1 MKRTTL
7 EDIGKVLGISKVAV
21 HKALCGKDG
30 ISAGLKNK
38 ILATAL
44 EMGYSKCEKG
54 VSYGLN
60 FIYAVKKHY
69 FLNCFEQLYSPLYY
83 YLNKE
88 LAKTKS
94 RLDIVFLEDKEED
107 SKEIIYGIINN
118 PKTDGIFFAGEAD
131 RDMLK
136 HLSGAKTPF
145 LFIDYYSVLYNYN
158 YLYIENYQLSYT
170 ITQYLISSGH
180 KNIGFAGDISCS
192 TVTADRYLG
201 YQKALIE
208 NGITQCKDWH
218 IDKNIERLSDIKG
231 LLPKKPPTAYICN
244 CDLAAYK
251 LYTACGLCGLKIPD
265 DVSVISFG
273 NTALCESISPPLT
286 SAGIN
291 KETMAKKACA
301 AMYDII
307 SDSSKQVNI
316 V

>member
-1 MKRTTL
+1 VKRRFL
-7 EDIGKVLGISKVAV
+7 R
-21 HKALCGKDG
+21 
-30 ISAGLKNK
+30 
-38 ILATAL
+38 
-44 EMGYSKCEKG
+44 
-54 VSYGLN
+54 LN

-170 ITQYLISSGH
+170 LHSILFS
-180 KNIGFAGDISCS
+180 
-192 TVTADRYLG
+192 
-201 YQKALIE
+201 
-208 NGITQCKDWH
+208 
-218 IDKNIERLSDIKG
+218 SDIKIRG
-231 LLPKKPPTAYICN
+231 LRRI
-244 CDLAAYK
+244 
-251 LYTACGLCGLKIPD
+251 
-265 DVSVISFG
+265 
-273 NTALCESISPPLT
+273 
-286 SAGIN
+286 
-291 KETMAKKACA
+291 
-301 AMYDII
+301 
-307 SDSSKQVNI
+307 
-316 V
+316 